1 MRALTKKKKIG
12 VFMGGTSEEKE
23 ISLLSGE
30 AVIAALKELG
40 YNAVPVVL
48 NDDSLAALD
57 RSHIDVA
64 FIAMHGKFG
73 EDGELASLLEEKGI
87 PYTGSKPLS
96 SRVAMNKVMA
106 KWRFEEEGI
115 PTPAYLALE
124 GNFTSTEADWLIRQE
139 FGYPCV
145 VKPVASGS
153 SIGVTI
159 LENAGQLPDA
169 LTKASGTEHEVLVEK
184 YIAGREITCG
194 ILADRPLPLIE
205 LKPRSRFFDFHAK
218 YEDPGTEHIVN
229 PDLSEAIKMELQSL
243 ALAAHNAVGA
253 KDFSRVDMILDNS
266 NQPWVLEVNTIPG
279 LTNKSLFP
287 KAAKALGID
296 FPHLCEM
303 LTEMAFKSSHA
314 QMVCSGKTNE

>member
-1 MRALTKKKKIG
+1 
-12 VFMGGTSEEKE
+12 MGGTSEEKE
-23 ISLLSGE
+23 ISLLSGK
-30 AVIAALKELG
+30 AVTAALKELG
-40 YNAVPVVL
+40 YNAIPVVL

-57 RSHIDVA
+57 STYIDVA

-87 PYTGSKPLS
+87 PYTGSKPTS

-106 KWRFEEEGI
+106 KWRFEEMGI
-115 PTPAYLALE
+115 PTPAYFVLQ
-124 GNFTSTEADWLIRQE
+124 GNITPMEADWLIRQE
-139 FGYPCV
+139 VGYPCI

-159 LENAGQLPDA
+159 VGDCSQLADA
-169 LTKASGTEHEVLVEK
+169 LKSAMGAESEVLVER
-184 YIAGREITCG
+184 YIAGREFTCG

-205 LKPRSRFFDFHAK
+205 LKPKSKFFDFHAK
-218 YEDPGTEHIVN
+218 YEDAGTKHIVN
-229 PDLSEAIKMELQSL
+229 PDLPEAAKTTLQSL

-253 KDFSRVDMILDNS
+253 KDFSRVDMILDDRGE
-266 NQPWVLEVNTIPG
+266 PWVLEINTVPG

-287 KAAKALGID
+287 KAARALGIN

-303 LTEMAFKSSHA
+303 LTEMAFKNDHK
-314 QMVCSGKTNE
+314 QTEVVLSGNVNDGA